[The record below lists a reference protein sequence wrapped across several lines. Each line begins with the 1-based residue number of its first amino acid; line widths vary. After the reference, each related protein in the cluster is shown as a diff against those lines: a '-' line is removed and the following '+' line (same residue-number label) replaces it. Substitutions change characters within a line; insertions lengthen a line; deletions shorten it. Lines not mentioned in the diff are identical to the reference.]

1 MIQKLRRLD
10 VHSSEGLSGCPFQLA
25 VPVLAQD
32 ATFANWQK
40 KYDRSK
46 KTVTRTGEA
55 QWQHS

>member
-1 MIQKLRRLD
+1 
-10 VHSSEGLSGCPFQLA
+10 LA